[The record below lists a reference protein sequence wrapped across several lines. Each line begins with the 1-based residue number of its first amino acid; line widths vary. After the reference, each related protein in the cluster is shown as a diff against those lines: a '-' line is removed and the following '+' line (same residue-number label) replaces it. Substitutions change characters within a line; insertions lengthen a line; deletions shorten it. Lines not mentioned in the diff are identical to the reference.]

1 MKNLVIV
8 GGGQSA
14 AQCVLTLKR
23 NDFKNKITLISE
35 EKHIPYQRPPLSK
48 EYLSDEV
55 TLERVYMKSKEFYD
69 QNNVEIISST
79 KVIAIDRNKK
89 SLTLSNTENLQYE
102 NLVLATGSRV
112 RKLEVEGSHLSN
124 INYLRTI
131 EEADQLK
138 KYFKLGKKLV
148 VIGAGYIGLEVAA
161 AAIKKGL
168 GVTVIEMADRVM
180 NRTVDPIISKYFD
193 SLHRSKGVEIIL
205 NAALE
210 RFEGRKKVEKVVCSN
225 GKILEADGVV
235 VGVGII
241 PNQEIAK
248 SAGLKC
254 NNGIVVDKF
263 GRTEDPFIFACGDC
277 TNHPNPSLNKN
288 LRLESVHNA
297 LEQAKT
303 VAFSLIGKPEKYDQ
317 IPWFWSDQYEEKLQ
331 IVGLSGDHD
340 EIVTRGSM
348 AEGNFMLFF
357 LKKGELIAINS
368 VNNPKEFLISKK
380 LVANKLKISSD
391 VLCDQSTDLKSLL
404 K

>member
-23 NDFKNKITLISE
+23 NDFKNQITLISE

-79 KVIAIDRNKK
+79 KVISIDRNKK

-168 GVTVIEMADRVM
+168 GVTVIEMDDRVM

-193 SLHRSKGVEIIL
+193 SLHRSKGAEIIL

-210 RFEGRKKVEKVVCSN
+210 RFEGRKEVEKVICSN

-348 AEGNFMLFF
+348 AERNFMLFF

-391 VLCDQSTDLKSLL
+391 VLCDQSTDLKNLL

>member
-23 NDFKNKITLISE
+23 NDFKTKITLISE

-168 GVTVIEMADRVM
+168 GVTVIEMDDRVM

-193 SLHRSKGVEIIL
+193 SLHRSKGAEIIL

-210 RFEGRKKVEKVVCSN
+210 RFEGRKEVEKVICSN

-368 VNNPKEFLISKK
+368 VNNPKEFSISKK

-391 VLCDQSTDLKSLL
+391 VLCDQSVDLKGLL

>member
-79 KVIAIDRNKK
+79 KVISIDRNKK

-193 SLHRSKGVEIIL
+193 SLHRSKGAEIIL

-210 RFEGRKKVEKVVCSN
+210 RFEGRKEVEKVICSN

-248 SAGLKC
+248 SAGLDC
-254 NNGIVVDKF
+254 NNGIVVDEF

-303 VAFSLIGKPEKYDQ
+303 VAFSLIGKPKKYDQ
-317 IPWFWSDQYEEKLQ
+317 VPWFWSDQYEEKLQ

-340 EIVTRGSM
+340 EIVIRGSM
-348 AEGNFMLFF
+348 AERNFMLFF

-391 VLCDQSTDLKSLL
+391 VLCDQSAELKNLL

>member
-23 NDFKNKITLISE
+23 NAFKNKITLISE

-55 TLERVYMKSKEFYD
+55 TLDRVYMKSKEFYD

-193 SLHRSKGVEIIL
+193 SL
-205 NAALE
+205 
-210 RFEGRKKVEKVVCSN
+210 
-225 GKILEADGVV
+225 
-235 VGVGII
+235 
-241 PNQEIAK
+241 
-248 SAGLKC
+248 
-254 NNGIVVDKF
+254 
-263 GRTEDPFIFACGDC
+263 
-277 TNHPNPSLNKN
+277 
-288 LRLESVHNA
+288 
-297 LEQAKT
+297 
-303 VAFSLIGKPEKYDQ
+303 
-317 IPWFWSDQYEEKLQ
+317 
-331 IVGLSGDHD
+331 
-340 EIVTRGSM
+340 
-348 AEGNFMLFF
+348 
-357 LKKGELIAINS
+357 
-368 VNNPKEFLISKK
+368 
-380 LVANKLKISSD
+380 
-391 VLCDQSTDLKSLL
+391 
-404 K
+404 

>member
-1 MKNLVIV
+1 MENLVIV

-168 GVTVIEMADRVM
+168 GVTVIEMDDRVM
-180 NRTVDPIISKYFD
+180 KRTVDPIISKYFD
-193 SLHRSKGVEIIL
+193 SLHRSKGAEIIL

-210 RFEGRKKVEKVVCSN
+210 RFEGRKEVEKVICSN

>member
-55 TLERVYMKSKEFYD
+55 ALERVYMKSKEFYD

-79 KVIAIDRNKK
+79 KVIAIDRSKK

-193 SLHRSKGVEIIL
+193 SLHRSKGAEIIL

-210 RFEGRKKVEKVVCSN
+210 RFEGRKQVEKVICSN

-235 VGVGII
+235 VGVGIM

-248 SAGLKC
+248 SAGLTC
-254 NNGIVVDKF
+254 NNGILVDEY

-303 VAFSLIGKPEKYDQ
+303 VAFSLIGKPKKYDQ
-317 IPWFWSDQYEEKLQ
+317 VPWFWSDQYEEKLQ
-331 IVGLSGDHD
+331 IVGLSEDHD

-348 AEGNFMLFF
+348 TEGNFMLFY

-391 VLCDQSTDLKSLL
+391 VLCDQSTDLKNLL

>member
-23 NDFKNKITLISE
+23 NDFKTKITLISE

-79 KVIAIDRNKK
+79 KVISIDRNKK

-168 GVTVIEMADRVM
+168 GVTVIEMDDRVM
-180 NRTVDPIISKYFD
+180 KRTVDPIISKYFD
-193 SLHRSKGVEIIL
+193 SLHRSKGAEIIL

-210 RFEGRKKVEKVVCSN
+210 RFEGRKEVEKVICTN
-225 GKILEADGVV
+225 GEILKTDGVV

-248 SAGLKC
+248 SAGLNC
-254 NNGIVVDKF
+254 NNGIVVDEF

-317 IPWFWSDQYEEKLQ
+317 IPRFWSDQYEEKLQ

-391 VLCDQSTDLKSLL
+391 VLCDQSTDLKNLL

>member
-23 NDFKNKITLISE
+23 NDFKTKITLISE

-55 TLERVYMKSKEFYD
+55 ALERVYMKSKEFYD

-79 KVIAIDRNKK
+79 KVISIDRNKK

-168 GVTVIEMADRVM
+168 GVTVIEMDDRVM
-180 NRTVDPIISKYFD
+180 KRTVDPIISKYFD
-193 SLHRSKGVEIIL
+193 SLHRSKGAEIIL

-210 RFEGRKKVEKVVCSN
+210 RFEGRKEVEKVICSN

-391 VLCDQSTDLKSLL
+391 VLCNQSTDLKSLL

>member
-48 EYLSDEV
+48 EYLSGEV
-55 TLERVYMKSKEFYD
+55 ALERVYMKSKEFYD

-168 GVTVIEMADRVM
+168 GVTVIEMDDRVM
-180 NRTVDPIISKYFD
+180 KRAVDPIISKYFD
-193 SLHRSKGVEIIL
+193 SLHRSKGAEIIL

-210 RFEGRKKVEKVVCSN
+210 RFEGRKQVEKVICSN

-348 AEGNFMLFF
+348 AERNFMLFF

-391 VLCDQSTDLKSLL
+391 VLCDQSTDLKNLL

>member
-55 TLERVYMKSKEFYD
+55 ALERVYMKSKEFYD

-79 KVIAIDRNKK
+79 KVIAIDRSKK

-193 SLHRSKGVEIIL
+193 SLHRSKGAEIIL

-210 RFEGRKKVEKVVCSN
+210 RFEGRKQVEKVICSN

-235 VGVGII
+235 VGVGIM

-248 SAGLKC
+248 SAGLTC
-254 NNGIVVDKF
+254 NNGILVDEY

-303 VAFSLIGKPEKYDQ
+303 VAFSLIGKPKKYDQ
-317 IPWFWSDQYEEKLQ
+317 VPWFWSDQYEEKLQ
-331 IVGLSGDHD
+331 IVGLSEDHD

-348 AEGNFMLFF
+348 AEGNFMLFY

-391 VLCDQSTDLKSLL
+391 VLCDQSTDLKNLL

>member
-1 MKNLVIV
+1 M
-8 GGGQSA
+8 
-14 AQCVLTLKR
+14 
-23 NDFKNKITLISE
+23 
-35 EKHIPYQRPPLSK
+35 
-48 EYLSDEV
+48 
-55 TLERVYMKSKEFYD
+55 
-69 QNNVEIISST
+69 
-79 KVIAIDRNKK
+79 
-89 SLTLSNTENLQYE
+89 SNTENLQYE

-193 SLHRSKGVEIIL
+193 SLHRRKGAEIIL

-210 RFEGRKKVEKVVCSN
+210 RFEGRKEVEKVICSN

-235 VGVGII
+235 VGVGIM

-248 SAGLKC
+248 SAGLTC

-277 TNHPNPSLNKN
+277 TNHPNPSLNKT

-340 EIVTRGSM
+340 EIVTRGSL
-348 AEGNFMLFF
+348 AGGNFMLFF

-391 VLCDQSTDLKSLL
+391 VLCDQSTDLKDLL

>member
-55 TLERVYMKSKEFYD
+55 ALERVYMKSKEFYD

-79 KVIAIDRNKK
+79 KVIAIDRSKK

-193 SLHRSKGVEIIL
+193 SLHRSKGAEIIL

-210 RFEGRKKVEKVVCSN
+210 RFEGRKQVEKVICSN

-235 VGVGII
+235 VGVGIM

-248 SAGLKC
+248 SAGLTC
-254 NNGIVVDKF
+254 NNGIVVDEY

-303 VAFSLIGKPEKYDQ
+303 VAFSLIGKPKKYDQ
-317 IPWFWSDQYEEKLQ
+317 VPWFWSDQYEEKLQ
-331 IVGLSGDHD
+331 IVGLSEDYD

-348 AEGNFMLFF
+348 TERNFMLFY

-391 VLCDQSTDLKSLL
+391 VLCDQSTDLKNLL

>member
-23 NDFKNKITLISE
+23 NAFKNKITLISE

-55 TLERVYMKSKEFYD
+55 ALERVYMKSKEFYD

-79 KVIAIDRNKK
+79 KVISIDRNKK

-168 GVTVIEMADRVM
+168 GVTVIEMDDRVM
-180 NRTVDPIISKYFD
+180 KRTVDPIISNYFD
-193 SLHRSKGVEIIL
+193 SLHRSKGAEIIL

-210 RFEGRKKVEKVVCSN
+210 RFEGRKEVEKVICSN

-248 SAGLKC
+248 SAGLNC
-254 NNGIVVDKF
+254 NNGIVVDEF

>member
-1 MKNLVIV
+1 MKNLIIV

-55 TLERVYMKSKEFYD
+55 TLDRVYMKSKEFYD

-168 GVTVIEMADRVM
+168 GVTVIEMDDRVM
-180 NRTVDPIISKYFD
+180 KRTVDPIISNYFD
-193 SLHRSKGVEIIL
+193 SLHRSKGAEIIL

-210 RFEGRKKVEKVVCSN
+210 RFEGRKEVEKVICSN

-248 SAGLKC
+248 SAGLNC
-254 NNGIVVDKF
+254 NNGIVVDEF

-277 TNHPNPSLNKN
+277 TNHPNPSLNKT

-348 AEGNFMLFF
+348 AEGNFMLFY

-391 VLCDQSTDLKSLL
+391 VLCDQSVDLKGLL

>member
-55 TLERVYMKSKEFYD
+55 ALERVYMKSKEFYD

-79 KVIAIDRNKK
+79 KVIAIDRSKK

-193 SLHRSKGVEIIL
+193 SLHRSKGAEIIL

-210 RFEGRKKVEKVVCSN
+210 RFEGRKQVEKVICSN

-235 VGVGII
+235 VGVGIM

-248 SAGLKC
+248 SAGLTC
-254 NNGIVVDKF
+254 NNGIVVDEY

-303 VAFSLIGKPEKYDQ
+303 VAFSLIGKPKKYDQ
-317 IPWFWSDQYEEKLQ
+317 VPWFWSDQYEEKLQ

-348 AEGNFMLFF
+348 AEGNFMLFY

-391 VLCDQSTDLKSLL
+391 VLCDQSTDLKNLL

>member
-55 TLERVYMKSKEFYD
+55 ALERVYMKSKEFYD

-79 KVIAIDRNKK
+79 KVIAIDRSKK

-193 SLHRSKGVEIIL
+193 SLHRSKGAEIIL

-210 RFEGRKKVEKVVCSN
+210 RFEGRKQVEKVICSN

-235 VGVGII
+235 VGVGIM

-248 SAGLKC
+248 SAGLTC
-254 NNGIVVDKF
+254 NNGIVVDEY

-303 VAFSLIGKPEKYDQ
+303 VAFSLIGKPKKYDQ
-317 IPWFWSDQYEEKLQ
+317 VPWFWSDQYEEKLQ
-331 IVGLSGDHD
+331 IVGLSEDHD

-348 AEGNFMLFF
+348 AEGNFMLFY

-391 VLCDQSTDLKSLL
+391 VLCDQSTDLKNLL